1 MITLLPSAATELFR
15 PRLWACAISAV
26 LITATAALLYGCHEI
41 EADQQGTGSSG
52 STERVSIANANAA
65 QANGGSGDGT
75 RLAAGIPESASRRP
89 GMSGD
94 GRYVV
99 FDSIATNLV
108 PGLSPNGHR
117 QVYLRDRQTNLTE
130 MISLNSAGNGGGN
143 GDSFAPVVSDDGQS
157 VVFES
162 LATDLVFGL
171 IDTNQG
177 SDIFLRQRTQ
187 RLTERLSQFDNGTP
201 GICAGGASCSSYE
214 PTINP
219 TATLI
224 AFGSTARLTADD
236 VDNQADIYLL
246 QRGGTSPVMQRI
258 TPTFFATSPAPSQG
272 NPFISA
278 DGRFVAFASSST
290 QLANLVTVNTQD
302 AVTDVFLYDVGART
316 TRKVSVAFSGAPSSG
331 HSYSPSVSGDG
342 RFVAFSSTARN
353 LTATF
358 PKTTDASD
366 IFVADMQTTVPTIT
380 RVSLGLNN
388 QQANGDSQYPA
399 LSRDSSTVTF
409 VSRANNFDSAS
420 TDVNTLFDVY
430 RVDRACTPCNTRRV
444 TIAIAG
450 RDTDRDSTAP
460 SISADGRA
468 IAYFSDATSL
478 VPADTN
484 GVRDAFIRLF

>member
-1 MITLLPSAATELFR
+1 MTLTYRQTTTSLLARTWWCALSAFGIT
-15 PRLWACAISAV
+15 V
-26 LITATAALLYGCHEI
+26 TAALLYGCHEV
-41 EADQQGTGSSG
+41 ETEKDGAGSPG

-75 RLAAGIPESASRRP
+75 RLVVGIPESASRRP

-117 QVYLRDRQTNLTE
+117 QIYVRDRQTNLTE
-130 MISLNSAGNGGGN
+130 MISVNSANNGGGN
-143 GDSFAPVVSDDGQS
+143 GDSFAPVISDDGQS

-162 LATDLVFGL
+162 LANDLVFGL

-177 SDIFLRQRTQ
+177 ADIFLRQRTS
-187 RLTERLSQFDNGTP
+187 RVTERLSQFENGTP
-201 GICAGGASCSSYE
+201 GICAGGTSCSSYE
-214 PTINP
+214 PSINP
-219 TATLI
+219 TATMI

-246 QRGGTSPVMQRI
+246 NRGGASPVMQRI

-272 NPFISA
+272 NPSISA
-278 DGRFVAFASSST
+278 DGRFVAFASTST

-342 RFVAFSSTARN
+342 RFVAFSSSARN

-358 PKTTDASD
+358 PKTTDVSD
-366 IFVADMQTTVPTIT
+366 IFVADMQTTVPTIA

-388 QQANGDSQYPA
+388 QQANGESQYPA
-399 LSRDSSTVTF
+399 LSRDGSTVAF
-409 VSRANNFDSAS
+409 VSRAKNFDSAS
-420 TDVNTLFDVY
+420 TDINSLFDVY

-444 TIAIAG
+444 TVAIAG
-450 RDTDRDSTAP
+450 RDTDRDSAAP
-460 SISADGRA
+460 AIGTDGRA

-484 GVRDAFIRLF
+484 GVRDAFLRLF